1 MLSFQCIK
9 TVLTFRCIKFQVN
22 MNFDKDSAEPGEE
35 VILKLQA
42 SKNSLCFVGMV
53 DKSVTLLAGNNMLL
67 PDKV

>member
-1 MLSFQCIK
+1 
-9 TVLTFRCIKFQVN
+9 